1 MTERYV
7 SADAGGTFRFTEAK
21 LSELYQEVILDHNKR
36 PRHFEKIEDATASSH
51 GKNPLCG
58 DDYYL
63 YLIKDADGVL
73 KKVGFIGQGC
83 AISKSSASIMMTLI
97 KGKTATEAEK
107 LKDSFIHF
115 LTGPSVSDGLRT
127 EVGKLKIFEGVRQFP
142 VRVKCAA
149 LIWRT
154 LEDALKN
161 NGAHEVSTENEDNN
175 IS

>member
-1 MTERYV
+1 MIP
-7 SADAGGTFRFTEAK
+7 GGEVK
-21 LSELYQEVILDHNKR
+21 LNDLYQEVILDHNKR
-36 PRHFEKIEDATASSH
+36 PRNFKKIEDANASSH

-63 YLIKDADGVL
+63 YLKKDVSGVIREA
-73 KKVGFIGQGC
+73 GFTGQGC
-83 AISKSSASIMMTLI
+83 AISKSSASMMMTLI
-97 KGKTATEAEK
+97 EGKSAAEAEK
-107 LKDSFIHF
+107 LKDAFIRL
-115 LTGPSVSDGLRT
+115 LTGASVDESLRA

-161 NGAHEVSTENEDNN
+161 NSNHEVSTE
-175 IS
+175 

>member
-1 MTERYV
+1 MIP
-7 SADAGGTFRFTEAK
+7 GGEVK
-21 LSELYQEVILDHNKR
+21 LNDLYQEVILDHNKR
-36 PRHFEKIEDATASSH
+36 PRNFKKIEDANASSH

-63 YLIKDADGVL
+63 YLKKDTSGVIREA
-73 KKVGFIGQGC
+73 GFTGQGC

-97 KGKTATEAEK
+97 EGKSAVEAEK
-107 LKDSFIHF
+107 LKDAFIKL
-115 LTGPSVSDGLRT
+115 LTGDSVDEALRA

-161 NGAHEVSTENEDNN
+161 NSTQEVSTE
-175 IS
+175 